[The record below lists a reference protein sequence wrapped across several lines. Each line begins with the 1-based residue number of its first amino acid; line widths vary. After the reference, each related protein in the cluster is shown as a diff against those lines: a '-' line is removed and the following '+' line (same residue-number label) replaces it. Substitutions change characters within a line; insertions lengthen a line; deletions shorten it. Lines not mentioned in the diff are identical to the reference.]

1 MNEQLTIAIPFYR
14 DSNYL
19 RAALESVREQQRT
32 DWRAIV
38 CDDGASD
45 QGIAELVRSLGDDR
59 IAYHRNDGNQGI
71 ARSWNLCLDRAETE
85 LVTLLHADDLLR
97 PGYAGLMLGLAA
109 RYPDAAA
116 LCCRAGIIGPG
127 GAPSFSLADSVK
139 RFYEPRGPDPAVL
152 RGEAALDALM
162 AGNFIMCP
170 TLCYR
175 KRVIEGSRF
184 EEAWKQVLDLEFI
197 SRLLMDGDEIV
208 YSRAAE
214 YSYRRHPGAATSVQ
228 SQSESQLRFDEEV
241 ELFGRVS
248 QRAASLG
255 WSRAARTA
263 RRKTIVRLH
272 LAYRALSSALRLD
285 LRESS
290 EWLRYLRRL
299 QGGSKP

>member
-1 MNEQLTIAIPFYR
+1 MSEPLTVAIPFYR
-14 DSNYL
+14 DAHYL
-19 RAALESVREQQRT
+19 RAALASVREQQCP

-59 IAYHRNDGNQGI
+59 IAYHRNDGNQGM

-97 PGYAGLMLGLAA
+97 PGYVGLMLGLAV

-116 LCCRAGIIGPG
+116 LCCRSGIIGPEG
-127 GAPSFSLADSVK
+127 TSRFSLADSVK
-139 RFYEPRGPDPAVL
+139 RFYEPRGPDPTVL
-152 RGEAALDALM
+152 RGEPALDALM

-175 KRVIEGSRF
+175 KRVIEARRF
-184 EEAWKQVLDLEFI
+184 EEDWKQVLDLEFTT
-197 SRLLMDGDEIV
+197 RLLMDGGEIV
-208 YSRAAE
+208 YSRAVE
-214 YSYRRHPGAATSVQ
+214 YSYRRHPRAATAL
-228 SQSESQLRFDEEV
+228 QSESQLRFDEEI

-272 LAYRALSSALRLD
+272 LAYLALGSALRLD
-285 LRESS
+285 LRRSG

>member
-14 DSNYL
+14 DANYL

-208 YSRAAE
+208 YSRAVE

-285 LRESS
+285 LRESG

-299 QGGSKP
+299 QGASKP

>member
-14 DSNYL
+14 DANYL

-175 KRVIEGSRF
+175 KRVIEGRRF
-184 EEAWKQVLDLEFI
+184 EEDWKQVLDLEFTT
-197 SRLLMDGDEIV
+197 RLLMDGGEIV
-208 YSRAAE
+208 YSRAVE
-214 YSYRRHPGAATSVQ
+214 YSYRRHPGAATAL
-228 SQSESQLRFDEEV
+228 QSESQLRFDEEI

-263 RRKTIVRLH
+263 QRKTIVRLH
-272 LAYRALSSALRLD
+272 LAYRALSAALRLD
-285 LRESS
+285 LRESG

>member
-14 DSNYL
+14 DANYL

-184 EEAWKQVLDLEFI
+184 EEDWKQVLDLEFI

-208 YSRAAE
+208 YSRAVE

-228 SQSESQLRFDEEV
+228 SRSESQLRFDEEV

-285 LRESS
+285 LRESG